1 MLKETTWEKS
11 REKRLHYEEPKV
23 YLYQK
28 YLKFII
34 NQNYFQTIAEN

>member
-1 MLKETTWEKS
+1 MTLHEKNLL
-11 REKRLHYEEPKV
+11 EKRLHYEEPKL

-34 NQNYFQTIAEN
+34 NQNDFQTIAEN